1 MNYKDIGIIEW
12 LENILSGYDKVF
24 LVLDKSLYKILE
36 AENNKGTKTLFLS
49 LFDIPLEDRRKLCE
63 LYLMYEFSDG
73 FQILCRNEC
82 FGSLMNFIDTGLL
95 TNEELIDA
103 LLCKK

>member
-12 LENILSGYDKVF
+12 MENILSGYDKIF
-24 LVLDKSLYKILE
+24 LVLDKSLYKLLE
-36 AENNKGTKTLFLS
+36 AENKNKTLFL
-49 LFDIPLEDRRKLCE
+49 LPFDISWEDSCKLSE
-63 LYLMYEFSDG
+63 LYLMYEFSDR

-82 FGSLMNFIDTGLL
+82 FGSLMNFLDTGLL
-95 TNEELIDA
+95 TNEELMDV